1 MSKKSNP
8 TLIGGFVV
16 GAVALLALG
25 VSIFGGQQLF
35 ARTENVVAYFPGSVK
50 GLRVG
55 SNVLFRGV
63 RIGFVSKISL
73 LGNIKT
79 LDTVVR
85 TELEI
90 TPGVWQFIED
100 GSLLPKDAIGMIDEE
115 DFEAAGLRARL
126 GIESLVTGQ
135 LVVEL
140 DLLPNT
146 EKVYRA
152 LLQDDIEIE
161 VPTIPSNTQ
170 QIVENLQNFVAK
182 LDFDQLVE
190 DIQGTLQGLDE
201 LANSKELRDALVGL
215 DRFINSPDTQQL
227 SASLQA
233 TLTEV
238 RAAAGEFA
246 QLAENIDGQVG
257 PIIAEVKP
265 AIQRLDDALASAQ
278 DTLDAVSRQIGG
290 DTSLDWDVSTTLRE
304 VREAARS
311 LRIFMDYLEQNPE
324 ALLRGK
330 RDKSE

>member
-35 ARTENVVAYFPGSVK
+35 QQTEKLVAYFPGSVK

-55 SNVLFRGV
+55 SNVLLRGV
-63 RIGFVSKISL
+63 RVGFVSDISL

-79 LDTVVR
+79 LEPLVR
-85 TELEI
+85 AELDI
-90 TPGVWQFIED
+90 TPGVWRFIED
-100 GSLLPKDAIGMIDEE
+100 GSPAPKDAIDMIDDK
-115 DFEAAGLRARL
+115 DFEEAGLRARL
-126 GIESLVTGQ
+126 GVESLVTGQ

-140 DLLPNT
+140 DLLPDT

-152 LLQDDIEIE
+152 LLEADVGVE

-170 QIVENLQNFVAK
+170 QIIENLQNFVGK
-182 LDFDQLVE
+182 LDLDQLV
-190 DIQGTLQGLDE
+190 DNIQNSLKGLDE
-201 LANSKELRDALVGL
+201 LANSKELRDALTGL
-215 DRFINSPDTQQL
+215 DRVINSQDTQQL

-238 RAAAGEFA
+238 QTAASDFG
-246 QLAENIDGQVG
+246 QLVENIDGQVE
-257 PIIAEVKP
+257 PIVAEVKP
-265 AIQRLDDALASAQ
+265 TIQRLDDALASAQ
-278 DTLDAVSRQIGG
+278 DTLSAVNRQIGG

-311 LRIFMDYLEQNPE
+311 LRIFMNYLEQNPE
-324 ALLRGK
+324 ALIRGK
-330 RDKSE
+330 REKPE

>member
-1 MSKKSNP
+1 MSKRSNP

-25 VSIFGGQQLF
+25 VSVFGGQQLF

-63 RIGFVSKISL
+63 RIGFVSNISL

-100 GSLLPKDAIGMIDEE
+100 GSLLPTDAIGMIDED

-126 GIESLVTGQ
+126 GIESVVTGQ

-152 LLQDDIEIE
+152 LLQDDIDLE

-170 QIVENLQNFVAK
+170 QIVENLQTFIAN
-182 LDFDQLVE
+182 LDLDELGKN
-190 DIQGTLQGLDE
+190 IQGALQGMDE
-201 LANSKELRDALVGL
+201 LANSRELRDTFAGL
-215 DRFINSPDTQQL
+215 DRLINNPDTQQL
-227 SASLQA
+227 SGSLQA
-233 TLTEV
+233 TLSEV
-238 RAAAGEFA
+238 QTAAEDFG
-246 QLAENIDGQVG
+246 QLVENVDGQVG
-257 PIIAEVKP
+257 PILAEVKP
-265 AIQRLDDALASAQ
+265 AVERLGDALASAQ
-278 DTLDAVSRQIGG
+278 DTLESVNRQIGG
-290 DTSLDWDVSTTLRE
+290 DTSLDWDLSTTLRE

-324 ALLRGK
+324 ALIRGK
-330 RDKSE
+330 REKPE

>member
-16 GAVALLALG
+16 GAIALLALG

-35 ARTENVVAYFPGSVK
+35 AQTEKLVAYFPGSVK

-55 SNVLFRGV
+55 SNVLLRGV
-63 RIGFVSKISL
+63 RVGFVSDISL

-79 LDTVVR
+79 LEPLVR
-85 TELEI
+85 AEMDI

-100 GSLLPKDAIGMIDEE
+100 GSLAPSDALDMIDDK

-140 DLLPNT
+140 DLLPNS

-152 LLQDDIEIE
+152 LLEDDVDVE

-170 QIVENLQNFVAK
+170 QIIENLQNFVAK
-182 LDFDQLVE
+182 LDFDKLVD
-190 DIQGTLQGLDE
+190 DIQGTLQGLEE
-201 LANSKELRDALVGL
+201 LANSKELRDTFAGL
-215 DRFINSPDTQQL
+215 DRLVNSQDTQQL
-227 SASLQA
+227 GASLQA

-238 RAAAGEFA
+238 QAAAGEFS
-246 QLAENIDGQVG
+246 QLVENVDGRVG
-257 PIIAEVKP
+257 PILDDVKP
-265 AIQRLDDALASAQ
+265 AVQRLDDALASAQ
-278 DTLDAVSRQIGG
+278 ETLTNVNRQIGG

-324 ALLRGK
+324 ALIRGK
-330 RDKSE
+330 RKQSE